1 MSTKVKEPSQKQRR
15 ASFGEAFTGAL
26 KLLRS
31 GPDTEAEWEAR
42 EVELH
47 AMVRASM
54 YGALGVTLARLLV
67 QQPVVLFAG
76 VAGLLLWT
84 CLEAAPFLYHL
95 LV

>member
-1 MSTKVKEPSQKQRR
+1 MSTKAKEAKQKEKGVG
-15 ASFGEAFTGAL
+15 FGEAFGGAL

-47 AMVRASM
+47 AMVRGSM
-54 YGALGVTLARLLV
+54 GGALGVTLARLLV
-67 QQPVVLFAG
+67 EQPVVLFAG

-84 CLEAAPFLYHL
+84 CLEAVPFLYHL
-95 LV
+95 VA